1 MSDSRPRV
9 IPNLVDD
16 DDDVVVLLGSLNDDD
31 RPLCDQMVSIP
42 ARTAAAAAKVQRIR
56 HECRPPGGGDGCCAD
71 NSASMSSILESN
83 STVCSSA

>member
-16 DDDVVVLLGSLNDDD
+16 DVVVVVLLGSLNDDD

-56 HECRPPGGGDGCCAD
+56 HEFRPLAGGGDGAD